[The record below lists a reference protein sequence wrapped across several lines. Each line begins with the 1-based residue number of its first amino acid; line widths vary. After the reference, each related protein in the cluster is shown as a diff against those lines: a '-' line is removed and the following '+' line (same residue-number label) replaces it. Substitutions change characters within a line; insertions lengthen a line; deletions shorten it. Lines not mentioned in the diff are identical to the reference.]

1 MHFLC
6 WSESCVLLTRR
17 EEAAYNRLLSSPVR
31 HSTLS
36 CECCF
41 RTPQLVQ
48 NIKKYVAKLS
58 QICCKTVGNC
68 AFLQTFNSEI
78 QAVWYWK
85 SFCVDWLNISF
96 SMVSCTAGY
105 KGHRL
110 SNRSKAT
117 YVSLFQSPPSLPN
130 ADTKPLLLHRVQC
143 LASHISIG
151 LCLLQRNV
159 PQSQLLLVL
168 AAMHIRQS
176 AKMVDI
182 EVCRDYWFKWHH
194 PVSIL
199 TKFQNGNNF
208 FSRVI
213 PCSIF

>member
-1 MHFLC
+1 MHFLF
-6 WSESCVLLTRR
+6 WSVSCVLLTRR

-36 CECCF
+36 CEC
-41 RTPQLVQ
+41 RSKTPQLVQ

-78 QAVWYWK
+78 QAVWYIYNWK

-117 YVSLFQSPPSLPN
+117 YVSLFQSPPPPPPPPPPN

-151 LCLLQRNV
+151 LCLLESNV

-176 AKMVDI
+176 AKLFDI
-182 EVCRDYWFKWHH
+182 EVCKDFWFTRHH
-194 PVSIL
+194 PVSI
-199 TKFQNGNNF
+199 FNN
-208 FSRVI
+208 
-213 PCSIF
+213 SILKW